1 MRKFITLLLLLAG
14 FAVNSQIVTAQVRID
29 TTYYD
34 FAKNVTKERSFAK
47 AMKLIKYSENEPLAK
62 YEIYDIMDMRLIQ
75 EGYCSSVDDGGKMV
89 KQGIQYIYHPNGK
102 ISVSDEYKDGKP
114 DGKRM
119 FYNDKGQLE
128 AEVPYQ
134 NGVQR
139 GVSKLYYP
147 NGNVKWE
154 AWTENDKNEGFERTY
169 YENGKL
175 ETSGVYRNDLKH
187 GVFTRYDQWGGVIQT
202 ARFIDDVQQR

>member
-1 MRKFITLLLLLAG
+1 MRKITTSILLLAIWG
-14 FAVNSQIVTAQVRID
+14 LNNQTVTGQVRID

-34 FAKNVTKERSFAK
+34 FAKNITKERSFAK
-47 AMKLIKYSENEPLAK
+47 SMRLVKYSGNEPCAK
-62 YEIYDIMDMRLIQ
+62 YEIYDIADMRLIQ
-75 EGYCSSVDDGGKMV
+75 EGYYSFDSDGEMV
-89 KQGIQYIYHPNGK
+89 KQGVQYLYHPNGK

-114 DGKRM
+114 NGKRM
-119 FYNDKGQLE
+119 FYNDKGQLKG
-128 AEVPYQ
+128 EVPYQ

-139 GVSKLYYP
+139 GISKIYYE
-147 NGNVKWE
+147 NGNIEWE

-175 ETSGVYRNDLKH
+175 ETSGVYRNGLKH